1 MSKHIVYC
9 FNMQS
14 LFVQLH
20 KKVGTGAQLLVG
32 AFKSRRSISGP
43 ELAG

>member
-20 KKVGTGAQLLVG
+20 KKVGIVSVYL
-32 AFKSRRSISGP
+32 
-43 ELAG
+43 

>member
-20 KKVGTGAQLLVG
+20 KKVEIRTG
-32 AFKSRRSISGP
+32 ISGP

>member
-20 KKVGTGAQLLVG
+20 KKVGIVFDVIKL
-32 AFKSRRSISGP
+32 
-43 ELAG
+43 

>member
-14 LFVQLH
+14 FICSVTQEGGNCL
-20 KKVGTGAQLLVG
+20 G
-32 AFKSRRSISGP
+32 IS
-43 ELAG
+43 LID